1 MPRFTHAVGT
11 YTLPVK
17 TETDMPNLDFWAA
30 YIVPDAVFDPVIASL
45 GKAPAVLAGI
55 VTGHPRLADGKLIVT
70 SIVKWIDVERGEART
85 FNTLYK
91 LQTALPIE
99 IDYQIDR
106 SALRLL
112 PEEFASYRMT
122 EQE

>member
-1 MPRFTHAVGT
+1 
-11 YTLPVK
+11 
-17 TETDMPNLDFWAA
+17 MPNLDFWAA

-55 VTGHPRLADGKLIVT
+55 VTGHPRLTDGKLIVT

-91 LQTALPIE
+91 LQTALPTE

-106 SALRLL
+106 PALRLL
-112 PEEFASYRMT
+112 PEELALYKRET
-122 EQE
+122 EQ